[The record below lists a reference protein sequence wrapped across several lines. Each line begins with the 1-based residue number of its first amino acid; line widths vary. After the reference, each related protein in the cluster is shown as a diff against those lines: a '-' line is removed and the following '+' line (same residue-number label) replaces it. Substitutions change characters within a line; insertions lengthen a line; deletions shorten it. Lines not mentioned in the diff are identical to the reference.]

1 MASPS
6 SLGMLFH
13 NLMVLKIRI
22 FASSQVYDF
31 VYKAVNSC
39 SNVHGA
45 DVSHGDIYVKC
56 FHWKMGIK

>member
-56 FHWKMGIK
+56 FH

>member
-6 SLGMLFH
+6 SLGILFH

-31 VYKAVNSC
+31 VYKAVNSR

-56 FHWKMGIK
+56 FH